1 MTRGRKAPLSQSPPS
16 PLPQT
21 SVQPDELLKCAL
33 ISPHR
38 SWLPTTLRTSPQPWD
53 SLSRVLVSLHLPHA
67 PPPSP
72 HFSHAQGLTASPG
85 LSSEPGA
92 PTSSHLQCPRT
103 GLTPTHASVPFGDPC
118 LQEAVPA
125 PAIASADCSRTQLSL
140 CVKSPSWG
148 CTPCSRRPGKES

>member
-33 ISPHR
+33 ISPSLLAPHDPQDQPTALGQPFEGACLLPPATR
-38 SWLPTTLRTSPQPWD
+38 S
-53 SLSRVLVSLHLPHA
+53 

-140 CVKSPSWG
+140 CEVSVLGPH
-148 CTPCSRRPGKES
+148 PLQPLQP